1 MNKKGGNALVWILVI
16 GAVAAFFIFRN
27 NDSSN
32 SPRKTFPANSSYRNS
47 GASEHTTLSRDE
59 AISKH
64 WDKIKEYVDGTETVE
79 ACSSSS
85 GNCYDLDADI
95 SNGEIEQIYFP
106 NGGYLYFSAD
116 IDESG
121 SASDSDQNG
130 DSWDFTLD
138 MSSSIVDDAVDNWAS
153 SNGYTIE

>member
-1 MNKKGGNALVWILVI
+1 MNKKGGNALVWILII

-27 NDSSN
+27 NDSGSSPTNTFLDTRSYGN
-32 SPRKTFPANSSYRNS
+32 SRANEN
-47 GASEHTTLSRDE
+47 TTLSRDE
-59 AISKH
+59 AVSEH
-64 WDKIKEYVDGTETVE
+64 WDEIKEYVDGTETVE

-95 SNGEIEQIYFP
+95 SNGQIEQIYFP

-121 SASDSDQNG
+121 NASDSDQNG
-130 DSWDFTLD
+130 DSWDFTID
-138 MSSSIVDDAVDNWAS
+138 MNSSIVDDAVDNWAS

>member
-1 MNKKGGNALVWILVI
+1 MNKKGGNALVWILII
-16 GAVAAFFIFRN
+16 GAIAAFFIFRN

-32 SPRKTFPANSSYRNS
+32 SSTNTFPANSSYRNS
-47 GASEHTTLSRDE
+47 GTSEHTTLSRDD
-59 AISKH
+59 AISEH
-64 WDKIKEYVDGTETVE
+64 WDEIKEYVDGTETVE

-116 IDESG
+116 INESG